1 MSTPCPHCGQLLAD
15 TPHLAGM
22 LVACPS
28 CSGTFPLPPPAPPA
42 PPFAVAPPPAPVRFA
57 TTSRRTPENKWPRMI
72 RSAMLVITGMW
83 LLAMVALFA
92 LGLAAHFGDRDIV
105 DQGFQVVD
113 MSTGRVQRKGEWI
126 SGGLLAAATLGICFP
141 TVPYAIAMTALGVSL
156 LATKKD

>member
-1 MSTPCPHCGQLLAD
+1 MSTPCPHCGQSLAD
-15 TPHLAGM
+15 SPQLAGM

-28 CSGTFPLPPPAPPA
+28 CSGTFPLPPAP
-42 PPFAVAPPPAPVRFA
+42 PPFASAPPPPPPVMSVTMPA
-57 TTSRRTPENKWPRMI
+57 RRIPANKWPRMI
-72 RSAMLVITGMW
+72 RSAMLIVTGLW

-126 SGGLLAAATLGICFP
+126 SAGLLGAATFGICFP